1 MFTKNNL
8 RKRFIKI
15 RKKKYFEV
23 KKKYFLPIINLIK
36 KNFRNKTFFL
46 SIYFP
51 INYEVNALN
60 LIKFYKI
67 KKMSSLIP
75 TIKNNKMKFY
85 RWEKGDPLII
95 NKFGIPEPVIKK
107 KEHVPD
113 IILLPLLAY
122 DKDRNRLGYGKGY
135 YDRFLKKYERKKKII
150 TVGLA
155 FSFQKYNKLPTSSF
169 DMSLDY
175 IINEK
180 GLI

>member
-8 RKRFIKI
+8 RKKFIKI
-15 RKKKYFEV
+15 RKKKYLEI

-36 KNFRNKTFFL
+36 KNFGNKTFYL

-51 INYEVNALN
+51 INNEVNALN
-60 LIKFYKI
+60 LIKSYKI

-75 TIKNNKMKFY
+75 TIKNNEMKFY
-85 RWEKGDPLII
+85 RWEAGDPLII

-107 KEHVPD
+107 KEYVPD

-122 DKDRNRLGYGKGY
+122 DKNRNRLGYGKGY

-155 FSFQKYNKLPTSSF
+155 FSFQKYNKLPTSNY